1 MHKNINSD
9 NVNARYA
16 IILLILNL
24 LMIGTAFSQSVEDR
38 IAEWNTALG
47 SEYEVS
53 FKGKNLSVKAFREGK
68 QMKVEQVNVFDL
80 DIETLHYSEVDATVS
95 VKCYSNLDGC
105 VQQTLLLDKKKDY
118 RKRLVFEVL
127 KAESGTAIEGKLRTL
142 LVELI
147 KTK

>member
-1 MHKNINSD
+1 MPKNINSA
-9 NVNARYA
+9 NVIGRYA

-24 LMIGTAFSQSVEDR
+24 LVIGNAFSQPIEDR
-38 IAEWNTALG
+38 IAELNAALG

-80 DIETLHYSEVDATVS
+80 DIETLNYSEVDATVS
-95 VKCYSNLDGC
+95 VKCYSDLDGC

-118 RKRLVFEVL
+118 RKRLVFEVS
-127 KAESGTAIEGKLRTL
+127 KAESGKAIEGKLRTL